1 MNRDIFDFYIQT
13 PATFGDVYNKKPP
26 MNDYGIGAYIAIA
39 ATLAA
44 TAASTYVSVQQS
56 EKAAEQS
63 KLNAEAEAKALKAEA
78 DRQQAEFEENQ
89 RRLSLQQKKFRQ
101 QQLRSILNSGIQA
114 GTGTALA
121 LEADT
126 WSQQQRE
133 LNDREY
139 LKNVTRDELQYKAA
153 SALTLGAIQSSQYKA
168 QGKAAIVNGIGSA
181 ISSGASFYANTPK
194 KTNTAKTNTTGGGTI
209 LSSSTVSSSGK

>member
-1 MNRDIFDFYIQT
+1 MNKDIFDFYIQS
-13 PATFGDVYNKKPP
+13 PVTFGDSYNKKPP
-26 MNDYGIGAYIAIA
+26 MNDYGIGAYIALA

-63 KLNAEAEAKALKAEA
+63 KLNAEAEAKAMKAEA
-78 DRQQAEFEENQ
+78 DRQQLEFEENQ
-89 RRLSLQQKKFRQ
+89 RRLAIQQKQFRQ
-101 QQLRSILNSGIQA
+101 RQLRSIVNSGIQA

-139 LKNVTRDELQYKAA
+139 LKNVQNDSLQYGAAKAL
-153 SALTLGAIQSSQYKA
+153 SLGQQQANMYK
-168 QGKAAIVNGIGSA
+168 GEKTAAIVSGIGSA
-181 ISSGASFYANTPK
+181 ISTGTSFYGSYGNK
-194 KTNTAKTNTTGGGTI
+194 KPATSTSKTSTGTVLTATK
-209 LSSSTVSSSGK
+209 